1 MELVRRA
8 GGGGNGSACG
18 SGDCP
23 VLEVDVEH
31 ADAVFVIAHGN
42 HDGISKLSGECVS
55 TNVTQT
61 SSGRFRYRYPESRF
75 TASDWP
81 TVYAIAVR
89 GEVQQQVSRLM
100 QNLPDACRPA
110 GRGMTHA
117 GSREQWLDRLDD
129 VIAANRDD
137 TVWTARRLP

>member
-1 MELVRRA
+1 
-8 GGGGNGSACG
+8 
-18 SGDCP
+18 
-23 VLEVDVEH
+23 VDVEH

-42 HDGISKLSGECVS
+42 RDGISKLSGECLS
-55 TNVTQT
+55 ADVTQT
-61 SSGRFRYRYPESRF
+61 YPGRFRYRYPEPRF

-89 GEVQQQVSRLM
+89 GDAQQQVSRLM
-100 QNLPDACRPA
+100 RDLPDACRPA

-117 GSREQWLDRLDD
+117 GSRDQWLDRLDG